1 MVNVLKHVHPRV
13 VDPGR
18 SDPPRSGLSHASRR
32 AWASLGHRN
41 HPSSW
46 MSLSSSMEEGPCESF
61 HLESVF
67 YVSEGTP
74 RRSKRRDLSTVEFKR
89 VISSDGFVRALTAQL
104 LPGGWDQSWVFIGM
118 TDAEVGSPVLLPPD
132 AKSLLIYKDTDA
144 GKDGRQEEKGT
155 TEDEMARWH
164 H

>member
-1 MVNVLKHVHPRV
+1 
-13 VDPGR
+13 
-18 SDPPRSGLSHASRR
+18 
-32 AWASLGHRN
+32 
-41 HPSSW
+41 
-46 MSLSSSMEEGPCESF
+46 MEEGPCESS

-67 YVSEGTP
+67 YVNLSEGTP